1 MKSSLHL
8 QIFPDKSS
16 LCHAAAEN
24 FIATAKQAIHERG
37 VFSAALSGGHTP
49 RELYELIARDY
60 QNSLDWEKVHFFWGD
75 ERNVSPTDPESNYGL
90 AWDSMLAS
98 LPIPSANI
106 HPVPT
111 QQQPIEHVAE
121 AYEMILDDFFSNQS
135 TEDHAFDY
143 VLLGL
148 GEDGHT
154 ASLMPDG
161 VPNPFSPE
169 PETKRVIS
177 VWIPHLNASRITLT
191 ADFINLARNIVFFV
205 SGQDKAN
212 VIRHILNMDSQK
224 AHLPLSYPAQL
235 IAPVAGS
242 LVWLIDQAAGS
253 RLDSLNVA

>member
-1 MKSSLHL
+1 MKSSQYL
-8 QIFPDKSS
+8 QILPDKSS

-49 RELYELIARDY
+49 KELYELIARDY

-75 ERNVSPTDPESNYGL
+75 ERNVSPTAPESNYGL

-121 AYEMILDDFFSNQS
+121 AYEMILDDFFSNQA

-154 ASLMPDG
+154 ASLMSDSI
-161 VPNPFSPE
+161 PNPFSLE
-169 PETKRVIS
+169 PATKHVIS

-205 SGQDKAN
+205 SGEAKAKVLN
-212 VIRHILNMDSQK
+212 DILNNDAK
-224 AHLPLSYPAQL
+224 KPFPPLYPAQL

-242 LVWLIDQAAGS
+242 LLWLIDQAAGS